1 MGGDLDHSDFVDP
14 DFQSGRRP
22 ASVPAVSAIGGAPSG
37 ASLRPPSRDE
47 INQKVTAAQQ
57 ALVELKRRQEELERE
72 RSGLEE
78 ARRRR
83 SEYDQGRE
91 EMLAHLTRGVGLL
104 TEAEQAARAE
114 VEAMGRSL
122 ADLKVALEKVAALD
136 EQSWNVDQYSTE
148 LTRALTTLE
157 NARMEWNS
165 AQRRWDVL
173 RGVTAG
179 AASTTGRAEG
189 EGGGRFTD
197 GRSPG
202 EWARMGLALT
212 WPVAVAVLAVG
223 IVLALVL
230 ARR

>member
-1 MGGDLDHSDFVDP
+1 MAGDLDHSDFVDP

-22 ASVPAVSAIGGAPSG
+22 AAAPSVSAIGGHASG
-37 ASLRPPSRDE
+37 AGQRPPSRDE

-57 ALVELKRRQEELERE
+57 ALAELKRRQDELERE
-72 RSGLEE
+72 RTGLEE

-83 SEYDQGRE
+83 TEYDQGRE
-91 EMLAHLTRGVGLL
+91 EMLVHLTRGVGLL
-104 TEAEQAARAE
+104 TEAEQSARAE

-122 ADLKVALEKVAALD
+122 ADLKDALEKVSALN
-136 EQSWNVDQYSTE
+136 EASWGVDQYSNE

-165 AQRRWDVL
+165 AQRRWEVL
-173 RGVTAG
+173 RGAPAVSPDSARG
-179 AASTTGRAEG
+179 GSEGTGR
-189 EGGGRFTD
+189 FPD
-197 GRSPG
+197 GRTPG